1 MFNFL
6 KKKQKKEKVHGK
18 KIILR
23 LLKTGPSST
32 VHPDGPDEIFKRAWL
47 IEEKRIDNVKL
58 INVLFWWYDFEQN
71 SWFRTDEVEYYF
83 VDWSISKDYIE
94 VEVV

>member
-18 KIILR
+18 KIIIR
-23 LLKTGPSST
+23 LLKTGPSSKDR
-32 VHPDGPDEIFKRAWL
+32 PDYPDEIFKRAWL
-47 IEEKRIDNVKL
+47 IEEKQIGDVRL
-58 INVLFWWYDFEQN
+58 INVLFWWFDFAQN

-83 VDWSISKDYIE
+83 VDWSISKDYAE
-94 VEVV
+94 KEVV